1 MLSFKELRG
10 LFFYALPALGIAL
23 LGLPLYIYMP
33 TFYAK
38 DMALGIFEV
47 GAILFFARFLDVL
60 FDPVIGYVS
69 DRFALRKSLIVLGS
83 VLLLLG
89 FYFLSHP
96 REDAGYFWLFSF
108 SVLVY
113 FSWSMISVPYYAM
126 GVDIG
131 ESYHENTHYSSS
143 REFFNILGVLLAL
156 LLPYMFNVAED
167 AKSSLELM
175 FETLIFVLP
184 ISILLFTLK
193 VKHKTLTKSMHS
205 FKEGL
210 VSLFVQVKESKQLF
224 LSFFL
229 NNFANA
235 IPATLFLLY
244 VELII
249 GEASYTG
256 ALLLLY
262 FFSGIAALPFWIA
275 ISKKWSKKTAWTLS
289 MASASFFFAFVPF
302 LGEGDLYL
310 FALITLLSGL
320 SLGADMALPAS
331 MQADIAKK
339 SAASLFGFFAMLTK
353 LSLAFGVGLSFSLLG
368 FFDFEAHS
376 PNETSLWVLT
386 LLYGLAPVI
395 LKILAITILRRYQ
408 EKL

>member
-1 MLSFKELRG
+1 MLFG
-10 LFFYALPALGIAL
+10 
-23 LGLPLYIYMP
+23 
-33 TFYAK
+33 
-38 DMALGIFEV
+38 
-47 GAILFFARFLDVL
+47 
-60 FDPVIGYVS
+60 
-69 DRFALRKSLIVLGS
+69 SL
-83 VLLLLG
+83 LLLLG
-89 FYFLSHP
+89 FYFLTHP

-113 FSWSMISVPYYAM
+113 FSWSMISVPYYAL

-131 ESYHENTHYSSS
+131 ESYHQNTHYSSS
-143 REFFNILGVLLAL
+143 REFFNIFGVLLAL
-156 LLPYMFNVAED
+156 VLPYMFNVAED

-175 FETLIFVLP
+175 FDTMVFVVPL
-184 ISILLFTLK
+184 SMLLFALK
-193 VKHKTLTKSMHS
+193 VKHKTLVKSLHS
-205 FKEGL
+205 FKSGL
-210 VSLFVQVKESKQLF
+210 IFLFAQVKDSKRLF

-244 VELII
+244 VELVI
-249 GEASYTG
+249 GEAAYTG
-256 ALLLLY
+256 ILLILY
-262 FFSGIAALPFWIA
+262 FLSGIVALPFWIA

-310 FALITLLSGL
+310 FTLITLLSGL

-353 LSLAFGVGLSFSLLG
+353 LSLAFGVGLSFSILG

-376 PNETSLWVLT
+376 PNETSLLVLA
-386 LLYGLAPVI
+386 LLYGAAPVV
-395 LKILAITILRRYQ
+395 LKLVAMTILRPYE
-408 EKL
+408 EKV